1 MITELKTGT
10 ILYHGSYCEVRT
22 PDIAR
27 CRKNKDFGQG
37 FYLTTDL
44 EQAKQFARITSKK
57 AIENRIIN
65 EASQY
70 VSVFEYTHNDSI
82 KSKIYPT
89 ADDDWLHCVVAH
101 RKRGLFENIIH
112 ELEET
117 DIIGGKIANDQTNAT
132 ILTYM
137 AGTFGKPGTESVDNT
152 CINLLI
158 PERLKDQYCF
168 RTQKALECLTF
179 RRCIR
184 L

>member
-10 ILYHGSYCEVRT
+10 ILYHGSYCEVRI

-57 AIENRIIN
+57 AIENGIIN

-89 ADDDWLHCVVAH
+89 ADADWLHCVVAH
-101 RKRGLFENIIH
+101 RNHEEFEYLIS
-112 ELEET
+112 ELKGI
-117 DIIGGKIANDQTNAT
+117 DIIGGKIANDATNAT
-132 ILTYM
+132 ILTYI
-137 AGTFGKPGTESVDNT
+137 AGTFGEIGSETADNL
-152 CINLLI
+152 CISLLI
-158 PERLKDQYCF
+158 PERLRDQYCF
-168 RTQKALECLTF
+168 RTSKALESLTF
-179 RRCIR
+179 RRCIK

>member
-10 ILYHGSYCEVRT
+10 ILYHGSYCEVCN

-37 FYLTTDL
+37 FYLTTDM

-57 AIENRIIN
+57 AIENGIIS
-65 EASQY
+65 ETSQY
-70 VSVFEYTHNDSI
+70 VSVFEYTNNESI

-89 ADDDWLHCVVAH
+89 ADADWLHCVVAH
-101 RKRGLFENIIH
+101 RKRDLFENIID
-112 ELEET
+112 ELRET

-137 AGTFGKPGTESVDNT
+137 AGTFGEPGIESVDNT

-168 RTQKALECLTF
+168 RTQKALECLSF
-179 RRCIR
+179 RRCIKV
-184 L
+184 